1 MTVDNKY
8 GFNKPTDEQALY
20 GTRPANNGVYGQSK
34 SHRHSRESQDYF
46 FCPTVPEL
54 PPRIDRAS
62 KPSSLL
68 PSSTPGS
75 SLPSRNSSSVN
86 SGGTL
91 GRTAQERLF
100 GNSAKSLG
108 SDDQQDDLYTA
119 TNKLLNTLEPKK
131 MPSIGSNGNSLERR
145 DLIHP
150 HHHHLANQQNSLDR
164 TGSTQKNG
172 SSYDSVSSY
181 DSYNTNQVQQAI
193 VTSTSSLQNRLGP
206 NAPDDLKSV
215 PGVAS
220 RSSIVNSQDY
230 ATRTSHHERDYSFN
244 GSGVHGD
251 PMAAPRNANN
261 LPQRPTNL
269 LIESPRKPHVME
281 TKTDYGKYR

>member
-1 MTVDNKY
+1 MKFVV
-8 GFNKPTDEQALY
+8 A
-20 GTRPANNGVYGQSK
+20 
-34 SHRHSRESQDYF
+34 
-46 FCPTVPEL
+46 VPEL
-54 PPRIDRAS
+54 PPRVDRAS
-62 KPSSLL
+62 KP
-68 PSSTPGS
+68 PPSTPGS

-100 GNSAKSLG
+100 GNNAKSL
-108 SDDQQDDLYTA
+108 SQDDQQDDLYTA

-145 DLIHP
+145 DIIHP
-150 HHHHLANQQNSLDR
+150 HHHHHTNQQNSLDR
-164 TGSTQKNG
+164 PNGTKNG

-181 DSYNTNQVQQAI
+181 DSFNTNQAQQAI
-193 VTSTSSLQNRLGP
+193 TTSTSSLQNRLGP

-215 PGVAS
+215 PGVTN
-220 RSSIVNSQDY
+220 RSSMANSQDY
-230 ATRTSHHERDYSFN
+230 ATNQPRNSIHERDYSFN
-244 GSGVHGD
+244 GGPGMHD
-251 PMAAPRNANN
+251 PMAAPRSANN

-269 LIESPRKPHVME
+269 LIESPRKPHVIE

>member
-1 MTVDNKY
+1 M
-8 GFNKPTDEQALY
+8 Q
-20 GTRPANNGVYGQSK
+20 
-34 SHRHSRESQDYF
+34 
-46 FCPTVPEL
+46 
-54 PPRIDRAS
+54 
-62 KPSSLL
+62 L

-91 GRTAQERLF
+91 GRSAQERLF
-100 GNSAKSLG
+100 GNKSITG
-108 SDDQQDDLYTA
+108 DEQQDDLYTA

-150 HHHHLANQQNSLDR
+150 HHHHHPNQQNSLDR
-164 TGSTQKNG
+164 TNSVQKNG

-181 DSYNTNQVQQAI
+181 DSFNNNQAQQAI
-193 VTSTSSLQNRLGP
+193 TTSTSSLQNRLGP

-215 PGVAS
+215 PGVTS
-220 RSSIVNSQDY
+220 RSSMVNSTDY
-230 ATRTSHHERDYSFN
+230 ATNLPRTAIHEREYSFTTAN
-244 GSGVHGD
+244 GNGHSHD
-251 PMAAPRNANN
+251 PMAAPRNASN

-269 LIESPRKPHVME
+269 LIESPRKPQLME

>member
-1 MTVDNKY
+1 MNKRFMASGQPIMAFTVQVSWKKRK
-8 GFNKPTDEQALY
+8 FPQILHKKK
-20 GTRPANNGVYGQSK
+20 SK
-34 SHRHSRESQDYF
+34 LS
-46 FCPTVPEL
+46 VPDL

-62 KPSSLL
+62 KPPSSML

-91 GRTAQERLF
+91 GRSAQERLF

-108 SDDQQDDLYTA
+108 PEDQQDDLYSA

-131 MPSIGSNGNSLERR
+131 MPSIGSDGNSLERR
-145 DLIHP
+145 DIINP
-150 HHHHLANQQNSLDR
+150 HHHHHLNQQNSLDR
-164 TGSTQKNG
+164 TNSTVKNG
-172 SSYDSVSSY
+172 QSSYDSVSSY
-181 DSYNTNQVQQAI
+181 DSFNTNQAQQA
-193 VTSTSSLQNRLGP
+193 VTTSSNSLQNRLGP

-220 RSSIVNSQDY
+220 RSSMANSQDY
-230 ATRTSHHERDYSFN
+230 ATNLPRNSIHERDYSFSGSN
-244 GSGVHGD
+244 GMHD
-251 PMAAPRNANN
+251 PMAAPRSINN

-269 LIESPRKPHVME
+269 LIESPRKPHAME

>member
-1 MTVDNKY
+1 MEPDQEILAFMDKVRSYNCFLNIKLISI
-8 GFNKPTDEQALY
+8 FI
-20 GTRPANNGVYGQSK
+20 
-34 SHRHSRESQDYF
+34 
-46 FCPTVPEL
+46 PTVPDL
-54 PPRIDRAS
+54 PPRVDRAS
-62 KPSSLL
+62 KP
-68 PSSTPGS
+68 PPSTPGS
-75 SLPSRNSSSVN
+75 SVPSRNSSSVN

-108 SDDQQDDLYTA
+108 PDDQQDDLYSA

-145 DLIHP
+145 DMVLA
-150 HHHHLANQQNSLDR
+150 HHHHHANQQNSLDR
-164 TGSTQKNG
+164 TNSVQKNG

-181 DSYNTNQVQQAI
+181 DSYNNNNQAQQAI
-193 VTSTSSLQNRLGP
+193 TTSTNSLQNRLGP

-215 PGVAS
+215 PGVTN
-220 RSSIVNSQDY
+220 RSSMANPQDY
-230 ATRTSHHERDYSFN
+230 ASNPPRNSIHERDYSFN
-244 GSGVHGD
+244 GGMQD
-251 PMAAPRNANN
+251 PMAAPRSVNN

-269 LIESPRKPHVME
+269 LIESPRKPHVIE

>member
-1 MTVDNKY
+1 M
-8 GFNKPTDEQALY
+8 FSAI
-20 GTRPANNGVYGQSK
+20 
-34 SHRHSRESQDYF
+34 
-46 FCPTVPEL
+46 PEL
-54 PPRIDRAS
+54 PPRVDRAS
-62 KPSSLL
+62 KPPSMQL
-68 PSSTPGS
+68 PPSTPGS

-100 GNSAKSLG
+100 GNTQKSLAG
-108 SDDQQDDLYTA
+108 DEQDDIYT

-145 DLIHP
+145 DLLP
-150 HHHHLANQQNSLDR
+150 GHHHHHTAQQNSLDR
-164 TGSTQKNG
+164 QNGSVQKNG

-181 DSYNTNQVQQAI
+181 ESYNTNQAQQAI
-193 VTSTSSLQNRLGP
+193 TTSTSSLQNRLGP

-215 PGVAS
+215 PSVTN
-220 RSSIVNSQDY
+220 RSSMVNSQDY
-230 ATRTSHHERDYSFN
+230 GTNQPRNSIHEREYSFN
-244 GSGVHGD
+244 GGANIHD
-251 PMAAPRNANN
+251 PMAAPRSINN

-269 LIESPRKPHVME
+269 LIESPRKPHVVE